1 MKSKFVWQMMDSLR
15 GSALSNANSLEL
27 ALMILAWAKLSA
39 TEDLPVD
46 LRFGP
51 SVAAQP
57 RLALEKL
64 IELGSMNNPEL
75 RVFVE
80 ATRITRNDPAT
91 LQPALDFALRLSAA
105 GMLQQFSA
113 ADAIDAIQ
121 HFSPV
126 EIGVPAEVASLLIQL
141 ASIQPSDNVYVA
153 WDFDAQLALNAAEKA
168 ARVYLE
174 TPVQSPIPELISLLA
189 AKPFEVHYANPISSP
204 SAVADGKPR
213 KFDIAISIPPF
224 GLRCDPE
231 VTQKDWFGRFPEQ
244 TTSGAILG
252 VRQLL
257 SQANRRVV
265 VGVQNNLLFSTGAE
279 LALRKNLVERGVV
292 VAVIAMPGGL
302 LASTNIPFSVLVLD
316 PKGGHDKI
324 RFASAESPRF
334 RKATSKA
341 KSQLVQVDDLVEM
354 ATSDTVSDDAVTVS
368 TIDVLANDAQLQVIR
383 YALPEDQKRIQ
394 ALVANTQT
402 VALGDVVTTIRP
414 MATTADGD
422 NVVHALEIGAA
433 NLPALG
439 FIRQPGRTV
448 MIERQVAE
456 KSDQQFLRPLDI
468 VLIVK
473 GSVGKVGIVPE
484 GVPPPGVGGWVAGQS
499 AIVLRPSPDWKMDP
513 RALAMQLRSPFG
525 QKILNGINSASTIP
539 LIQLREL
546 LRLQILIPNEETVHQ
561 AVAALNQ
568 EAHLQQEIDRLSQ
581 QQSEVAKSL
590 WPL

>member
-1 MKSKFVWQMMDSLR
+1 MMDSIK
-15 GSALSNANSLEL
+15 GSPLSNTDSLEL

-39 TEDLPVD
+39 AENLPVD

-51 SVAAQP
+51 SVAVQP
-57 RLALEKL
+57 RLALAAL
-64 IELGSMNNPEL
+64 IELGRMNNPKL
-75 RVFVE
+75 RLLGEV
-80 ATRITRNDPAT
+80 TRITRNDPAT
-91 LQPALDFALRLSAA
+91 LQPALDLALRLSAA
-105 GMLQQFSA
+105 GMLQKFSA
-113 ADAIDAIQ
+113 ADAIDAVQ

-141 ASIQPSDNVYVA
+141 ANIQPSDTTYVA

-168 ARVYLE
+168 AMVYLE
-174 TPVQSPIPELISLLA
+174 TPVRAPIPALISLLA

-204 SAVADGKPR
+204 SAVEDGKLR
-213 KFDIAISIPPF
+213 KFDVAISIPPF
-224 GLRCDPE
+224 GLRYDPE
-231 VTQKDWFGRFPEQ
+231 VAQQDWFGRFPEQ

-257 SQANRRVV
+257 SQADRRVV

-316 PKGGHDKI
+316 PKGGHDQI
-324 RFASAESPRF
+324 RFISAESPRF

-354 ATSDTVSDDAVTVS
+354 ATNDSVSDDAVTVS
-368 TIDVLANDAQLQVIR
+368 TVDVMANDAQLQVAR
-383 YALPEDQKRIQ
+383 YVLPEDQKRIQ
-394 ALVANTQT
+394 ALVANTPT

-414 MATTADGD
+414 MATTSGGD
-422 NVVHALEIGAA
+422 DVLEALEIGAA
-433 NLPALG
+433 NLPAVG
-439 FIRQPGRTV
+439 YISQPGRTV

-456 KSDQQFLRPLDI
+456 KNDQQFLRPLDI

-484 GVPPPGVGGWVAGQS
+484 NVPPPGIGGWVAGQS
-499 AIVLRPSPDWKMDP
+499 AIVLRSHPDRKMDP
-513 RALAMQLRSPFG
+513 RALAMQLRSSFG
-525 QKILNGINSASTIP
+525 QKILSGINSASTIP

-546 LRLQILIPNEETVHQ
+546 LRLQILIPDGETIQ
-561 AVAALNQ
+561 RAAAALNQ
-568 EAHLQQEIDRLSQ
+568 EAQLQREIDRLYQ
-581 QQSEVAKSL
+581 QQSEVAKTL